1 MTINLEDYIGKTVEV
16 ELRNGKI
23 KAGKVDMT
31 YGVFYIS
38 GICRPSGQIVEYYND
53 GTNISLTKESPND
66 IIKIKEIKE
75 PEMTIN
81 LEDYIG
87 KTVEFELR
95 LGRVIAGY
103 KVRKDLMCSA
113 DIKYKYSIGPYLN
126 YFNQDGMNDVNID
139 FDIIKIKELKETP
152 TEPETMTNVIRSK
165 IDVFTTENERVEL
178 TVDADGIF
186 LTACNGGAREDLSI
200 GSKDIAICVARAI
213 LEHYND
219 PN

>member
-16 ELRNGKI
+16 ELRNGRVIAGHKI
-23 KAGKVDMT
+23 TVDRS
-31 YGVFYIS
+31 YSFDYKYALYSYINFYN
-38 GICRPSGQIVEYYND
+38 QD
-53 GTNISLTKESPND
+53 GMSDNGGNYD

-75 PEMTIN
+75 I
-81 LEDYIG
+81 
-87 KTVEFELR
+87 
-95 LGRVIAGY
+95 
-103 KVRKDLMCSA
+103 
-113 DIKYKYSIGPYLN
+113 
-126 YFNQDGMNDVNID
+126 
-139 FDIIKIKELKETP
+139 KETP
-152 TEPETMTNVIRSK
+152 TEPETMSNVIRSK

-219 PN
+219 AN

>member
-75 PEMTIN
+75 PEMIIN
-81 LEDYIG
+81 LQDYIG
-87 KTVEFELR
+87 KTVEVELR
-95 LGRVIAGY
+95 NGNVITGHKIQVTQTY
-103 KVRKDLMCSA
+103 SY
-113 DIKYKYSIGPYLN
+113 YKYAIGSYLYYFYQSGVNDSNGN
-126 YFNQDGMNDVNID
+126 Y
-139 FDIIKIKELKETP
+139 DIIKIKEIKETP
-152 TEPETMTNVIRSK
+152 TEPETMSNVIRSK

>member
-1 MTINLEDYIGKTVEV
+1 MTINLEDYIKKTVEV

-75 PEMTIN
+75 I
-81 LEDYIG
+81 
-87 KTVEFELR
+87 
-95 LGRVIAGY
+95 
-103 KVRKDLMCSA
+103 
-113 DIKYKYSIGPYLN
+113 
-126 YFNQDGMNDVNID
+126 
-139 FDIIKIKELKETP
+139 P

-165 IDVFTTENERVEL
+165 IDVFTIENERVEL
-178 TVDADGIF
+178 TVDDDGIF
-186 LTACNGGAREDLSI
+186 LTACGKGAREDLSI
-200 GSKDIAICVARAI
+200 GSKDLAISVARAI
-213 LEHYND
+213 IEAYS
-219 PN
+219 